1 MKEGNKK
8 WEEEFRAIF
17 GIKVR
22 PNNQEDETKAFLLE
36 KFWQEHPI
44 GEMVDFISQVEQSA
58 YDKAIEA
65 VRVLIKEDMVG
76 IKNGQYISVE
86 DAEIGEY
93 NQALYVAISEINKL
107 KTNERTNTTN

>member
-36 KFWQEHPI
+36 KFWQEHTI

-58 YDKAIEA
+58 YDKAIEI
-65 VRVLIKEDMVG
+65 VEGVKEECQVCDNKEKHSTPRNDV
-76 IKNGQYISVE
+76 I
-86 DAEIGEY
+86 DD
-93 NQALYVAISEINKL
+93 AISEITKL
-107 KTNERTNTTN
+107 KNK